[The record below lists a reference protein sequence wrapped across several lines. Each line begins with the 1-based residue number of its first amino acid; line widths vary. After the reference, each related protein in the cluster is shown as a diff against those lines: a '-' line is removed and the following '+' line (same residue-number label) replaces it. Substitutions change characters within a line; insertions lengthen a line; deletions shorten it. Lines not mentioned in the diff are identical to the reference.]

1 MAGLT
6 MTRGSM
12 PQGPVLFLDGE
23 VDLYSVPALA
33 EALEDAVDLCP
44 PGAPVTVDMAQVEFC
59 DSSGLNALL
68 KARARADRRSVAV
81 QVARPSPQVARL
93 LTVTAT
99 AELLLP
105 PAHGAD

>member
-1 MAGLT
+1 
-6 MTRGSM
+6 M

-23 VDLYSVPALA
+23 VDLYSVPELT
-33 EALEDAVDLCP
+33 EALTDAVDTCP
-44 PGAPVTVDMAQVEFC
+44 PGAPVTVDMARVEFC

-68 KARARADRRSVAV
+68 KARTRATGRSVAV

-93 LTVTAT
+93 LSVTAT

-105 PAHGAD
+105 AARDAD